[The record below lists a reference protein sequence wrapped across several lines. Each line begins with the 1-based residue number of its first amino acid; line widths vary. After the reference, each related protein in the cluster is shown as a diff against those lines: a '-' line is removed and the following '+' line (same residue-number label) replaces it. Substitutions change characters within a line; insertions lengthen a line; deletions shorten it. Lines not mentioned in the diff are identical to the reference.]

1 MLNPARGRAERG
13 NREDTAPAPGE
24 REAPTPTRGL
34 VNQGRQIRDREQSRV
49 SNPAHSKRGQGWR
62 EGKGPASKQRDPRSQ
77 GQASDPA
84 LGEREVPTPTR
95 GLVNQSRQI
104 RDREQSRVSNPAHSK
119 RGQGWRGGKGPASKQ
134 RDPGSHGEASDGSI
148 VPRTSRQS
156 DAQVRQVGGRSSV
169 KLVTARTQWRTRT
182 HDGQKRIDMH
192 ALAYVDIHCTPR
204 RLSLP
209 CSKV

>member
-62 EGKGPASKQRDPRSQ
+62 VGKGPARKQRDP
-77 GQASDPA
+77 
-84 LGEREVPTPTR
+84 
-95 GLVNQSRQI
+95 
-104 RDREQSRVSNPAHSK
+104 K
-119 RGQGWRGGKGPASKQ
+119 
-134 RDPGSHGEASDGSI
+134 SHGIACDGSI

-209 CSKV
+209 CRKV

>member
-1 MLNPARGRAERG
+1 MSSPPPGGDRGWRTKSLKRDGSDHAHPVQSQRRRSTRAHATERMRDSGKRVRHLKRGKSRGNKAQGFATSLQHNDVSTGMRDGQARQETETAGLQVTLGGRPRSSSMGRMAASHAQPRSRKGRA
-13 NREDTAPAPGE
+13 
-24 REAPTPTRGL
+24 
-34 VNQGRQIRDREQSRV
+34 REQG
-49 SNPAHSKRGQGWR
+49 GQGTCTGR
-62 EGKGPASKQRDPRSQ
+62 A
-77 GQASDPA
+77 
-84 LGEREVPTPTR
+84 
-95 GLVNQSRQI
+95 
-104 RDREQSRVSNPAHSK
+104 
-119 RGQGWRGGKGPASKQ
+119 
-134 RDPGSHGEASDGSI
+134 

-169 KLVTARTQWRTRT
+169 KLVTAQTQWRTRT

>member
-34 VNQGRQIRDREQSRV
+34 VNQGRQIRGREQSRV

-62 EGKGPASKQRDPRSQ
+62 EGKGPASKQRDPGSQ
-77 GQASDPA
+77 GQAGDPA
-84 LGEREVPTPTR
+84 LGE
-95 GLVNQSRQI
+95 L
-104 RDREQSRVSNPAHSK
+104 
-119 RGQGWRGGKGPASKQ
+119 
-134 RDPGSHGEASDGSI
+134 

-169 KLVTARTQWRTRT
+169 KPATAQTQWRTRT

-209 CSKV
+209 CRKV

>member
-34 VNQGRQIRDREQSRV
+34 VNQGRQIR
-49 SNPAHSKRGQGWR
+49 G
-62 EGKGPASKQRDPRSQ
+62 
-77 GQASDPA
+77 
-84 LGEREVPTPTR
+84 
-95 GLVNQSRQI
+95 
-104 RDREQSRVSNPAHSK
+104 REQSRVSNPAHSK

-134 RDPGSHGEASDGSI
+134 RDPRSQGQAGDGSR
-148 VPRTSRQS
+148 VPRTSCQS
-156 DAQVRQVGGRSSV
+156 NAQVRRVGGRSSV
-169 KLVTARTQWRTRT
+169 KPATAQTQWRTRT

-209 CSKV
+209 CRKV